1 MGTQNSNQI
10 RVAPK
15 GDVYVAATSV
25 TVPTDT
31 ATAWAAGWVKLGLVN
46 SEGVTFTET
55 KSMVDV
61 RAWQMAYPARRVV
74 ETKEAAVS
82 FSLAQWSGDTVKLA
96 FGGGAVTGTGPYTYA
111 PPAADVVDERAL
123 GIEWTDGASIY
134 RIVVPRGVV
143 SDDVET
149 TFSRTDAA
157 YLPISFSVIG
167 PSPDAAGLK
176 ANPWYMVTSDTLFN
190 T

>member
-1 MGTQNSNQI
+1 MGVQNSNQI

-15 GDVYVAATSV
+15 GDVYVAPTSV

-31 ATAWAAGWVKLGLVN
+31 ASAWTGWTRLGLVN
-46 SEGVTFTET
+46 AEGVTFTET
-55 KSMVDV
+55 KSMVDI
-61 RAWQMAYPARRVV
+61 RAWQMAYPARRVP
-74 ETKEAAVS
+74 ETKEASIA
-82 FSLAQWSGDTVKLA
+82 FSLAQWSQDTVQLA
-96 FGGGAVTGTGPYTYA
+96 FGGGTVTGTGPYTYA

-134 RIVVPRGVV
+134 RIVVPRGIV

-149 TFSRTDAA
+149 TFSRVDAA
-157 YLPISFSVIG
+157 YLPIAFSVIG
-167 PSPDAAGLK
+167 PSPDAEGLK
-176 ANPWYMVTSDTLFN
+176 VNPWYLVTSDTLFA